1 MEELKPLTPEEL
13 QNALNDFIDHFDA
26 DNFSEAALISLKK
39 TFQTHN
45 ITIQDWNTLIEFL
58 EQNVNNTEAIR
69 ALVLELSKYVVK
81 DSDTY
86 VTVAKEGAALPILT
100 KDGHLLQGNCV
111 VNPFTKHE
119 NVEGLQKEITD
130 KLPIVSAQEP
140 QSGFVP
146 NQVWLDIGNS
156 NNAEDP
162 LHNAEYEIVDHVNI
176 PNYNDPIIH
185 ETVEEHLVE
194 EPLVE
199 ELIFDN
205 EENNDNII
213 LIEEGENQ

>member
-26 DNFSEAALISLKK
+26 DNFSESALISLKK

-86 VTVAKEGAALPILT
+86 VTVAKEGAVLPILT

-146 NQVWLDIGNS
+146 NQVWLDISENEGVEEVETEALEPRTPS
-156 NNAEDP
+156 Y
-162 LHNAEYEIVDHVNI
+162 HNPIHDIVQEV
-176 PNYNDPIIH
+176 PQ
-185 ETVEEHLVE
+185 EHLVE
-194 EPLVE
+194 ELV
-199 ELIFDN
+199 FDN